1 MSVEPNG
8 EILESLGGTETMM
21 ETIRNQTLQ
30 GKSFVIED
38 VAFVNCRLSD
48 CDLYYSGGDFDWMN
62 SHFENCRFHWRGPA
76 KNSLALFQS
85 IGMISGQTPSLPLN
99 VDSTGHQVN

>member
-1 MSVEPNG
+1 MKSIVPT
-8 EILESLGGTETMM
+8 ESKM
-21 ETIRNQTLQ
+21 ETFRNQTFQ

-38 VAFVNCRLSD
+38 VAFVNCRLTD

-85 IGMISGQTPSLPLN
+85 IGMISGQIPSAPLS
-99 VDSTGHQVN
+99 VDSTGQKVN